1 MDAEKFVQNVKN
13 ICIMRE
19 VPPTIACRE
28 SGAGKNLLSE
38 VARGIVPSVNKVQAL
53 AQYLGVTTSELLGEV
68 PSPADISVPA
78 MQFVKLYLSL
88 PAELREQIAAA
99 MLAAKE
105 HLKNNSEIDYVVDP
119 ATGSGGFVTQALRT
133 KDSTD
138 DTLVLTAPNN
148 EIVSNLSRKKQK

>member
-1 MDAEKFVQNVKN
+1 MKNVK
-13 ICIMRE
+13 
-19 VPPTIACRE
+19 PTNACKE
-28 SGAGKNLLSE
+28 SGVGSSFLSDIQ
-38 VARGIVPSVNKVQAL
+38 RGQTPSVAKVQLL

-148 EIVSNLSRKKQK
+148 EIVSDLSRKKQK